1 MNQRRIEL
9 LQEAVSL
16 ILASQDLEAAAEI
29 AKRAGYTPG
38 AIYSYFDSKEAIFSA
53 LADAGADIVIGDIRG
68 DGLPDA

>member
-29 AKRAGYTPG
+29 AKRANAELRALTDPVDRDEQG
-38 AIYSYFDSKEAIFSA
+38 AVGSVPTESS
-53 LADAGADIVIGDIRG
+53 
-68 DGLPDA
+68 